1 MSEPGLLARAAIGDP
16 AALAEVVRSSEHLD
30 AAAIHRLLPR
40 LARLAHEHHLQT
52 PLGERLASARRHA
65 AVAHLMIDGLLA
77 QAVPALEGT
86 RWCLIKGADLRDRVW
101 ESREDRV
108 LGDVDVLID
117 AAALTEV
124 RERLADR
131 GIRDIHPSGP
141 HYEHFLAN
149 EAHAWQA
156 VLPQVG
162 VLEVHPRLWGLLPAR
177 AAADVLAT
185 AGGDPPRPS
194 LAAAFVL
201 AAVHAFLD
209 APPRRLAGWLELH
222 LIARQLDAGGRV
234 QVGELTR
241 AWGVALPLTAAV
253 AATRQYF
260 PVDLELEAGLRPLE
274 RWALRSQPAANLPLA
289 RLAAA
294 RLLSGRPSRMGWK
307 AVWRRIW
314 VHPGLVERSTPAEW
328 SWPRRRLA
336 SFGIGGD
343 QSTRSEKP

>member
-1 MSEPGLLARAAIGDP
+1 MIGLERLAAAALGEVDALRAVVGDP
-16 AALAEVVRSSEHLD
+16 RHLD

-40 LARLAHEHHLQT
+40 LARLAHELGVPCPQ
-52 PLGERLASARRHA
+52 GERLVSARRQA
-65 AVAHLMIDGLLA
+65 AVAHLMIDGLLT
-77 QAVPALEGT
+77 QAVAALEGT
-86 RWCLIKGADLRDRVW
+86 TWCLIKGADLRDRVW

-108 LGDVDVLID
+108 MGDVDVLID
-117 AAALTEV
+117 MSVLRVV
-124 RERLADR
+124 RDRLGAR

-141 HYEHFLAN
+141 RYERFLAE

-162 VLEVHPRLWGLLPAR
+162 VLEVHPRLWGLLPSR

-185 AGGDPPRPS
+185 ADGDPPRPS

-222 LIARQLDAGGRV
+222 LIARQLDAAERV

-241 AWGVALPLTAAV
+241 AWGVALPLTAAL
-253 AATRQYF
+253 AASRQYF

-274 RWALRSQPAANLPLA
+274 RWALRAQPATELPLA
-289 RLAAA
+289 RLALA
-294 RLLSGRPSRMGWK
+294 RLLSGRSSRMGWK
-307 AVWRRIW
+307 AIWRRVW
-314 VHPGLVERSTPAEW
+314 VHPGLVERSTPPEW
-328 SWPRRRLA
+328 SWPRRRLRTLGLVPGPGPRKA
-336 SFGIGGD
+336 
-343 QSTRSEKP
+343 

>member
-1 MSEPGLLARAAIGDP
+1 VSELALLAQAALGDGDALATVVGDP
-16 AALAEVVRSSEHLD
+16 RLVD
-30 AAAIHRLLPR
+30 AAVIHRLLPR
-40 LARLAHEHHLQT
+40 FARLSHDQGLRSPH
-52 PLGERLASARRHA
+52 GERLASARRNA
-65 AVAHLMIDGLLA
+65 AVAHLLIDGLLA

-86 RWCLIKGADLRDRVW
+86 TWCLIKGADLRDRVW

-117 AAALTEV
+117 EAALAAV
-124 RERLADR
+124 RERLGGR
-131 GIRDIHPSGP
+131 GIHDIHPSGP
-141 HYEHFLAN
+141 HYERFLAE

-162 VLEVHPRLWGLLPAR
+162 VLEVHPRLWGLLPSR

-194 LAAAFVL
+194 LAVAFVL

-222 LIARQLDAGGRV
+222 LIARQLDDAGRV

-241 AWGVALPLTAAV
+241 AWGVALPLTAAL
-253 AATRQYF
+253 AASRQYF
-260 PVDLELEAGLRPLE
+260 PVDLVLEAGLRPLE
-274 RWALRSQPAANLPLA
+274 RWVLRSQPAADLPLA
-289 RLAAA
+289 RLALA

-307 AVWRRIW
+307 AIWRRVW

-328 SWPRRRLA
+328 SWPRRRLQA
-336 SFGIGGD
+336 LGLVPGPGP
-343 QSTRSEKP
+343 RKA